1 MSVQPNLLVVDMEKL
16 VSNMMWPDPRSQLAR
31 ANGNGL
37 AQHLYNLKKSY
48 TAQYILHLEWSNCL
62 INHLLINIY

>member
-1 MSVQPNLLVVDMEKL
+1 MSVQPNMLVVDMEKL

-37 AQHLYNLKKSY
+37 AQHLYNLKNTH
-48 TAQYILHLEWSNCL
+48 TALGMV
-62 INHLLINIY
+62 

>member
-1 MSVQPNLLVVDMEKL
+1 MTLVWAFDLVSVQPNMLVVDMERL

-37 AQHLYNLKKSY
+37 AQHLYNLKN
-48 TAQYILHLEWSNCL
+48 THIALGMV
-62 INHLLINIY
+62 